1 MVTISIDNKKIGKG
15 QKIYFIA
22 EAGLNHNGDVK
33 IAKKMINEAYICGA
47 DAIKFQTYKAELFLS
62 ESSQYFKFFK
72 DVELDFEEFGEL
84 KDYAKD
90 IGITFFSAPFDIES
104 ADYLKKINV
113 PCFKIASADLTNIP
127 LLAHTA
133 NMNLPMIISTGLATM
148 QEIQEAVNVC
158 NYHGNKNLA
167 LLHCVANYPTLPEE
181 TNMNSINTMKERF
194 GMPVGYSDN
203 GDSTLVDVVAASIG
217 ADIIEKHFTL
227 DRKMQGPDHFF
238 SIDPLSL
245 KNLISEIRLVEK
257 INGDGIKGPQN
268 SEINNRNTIRK
279 SITTSKRIKKGD
291 VLAESNIAVKRPGS
305 GIEPKYIS
313 KIFGKKINKDIDK
326 DVSITWNDF
335 D

>member
-15 QKIYFIA
+15 QNVYFIA

-33 IAKKMINEAYICGA
+33 IAKKMINEAHICGA

-84 KDYAKD
+84 KDHAKS

-127 LLAHTA
+127 LLAHIA

-148 QEIQEAVNVC
+148 QEIQEAVNIC

-194 GMPVGYSDN
+194 GIPVGYSDN
-203 GDSTLVDVVAASIG
+203 GDSTLVDLVAASIG

-227 DRKMQGPDHFF
+227 DRKMQGPDHSF

-245 KNLISEIRLVEK
+245 KNLIAEIRLVEK
-257 INGDGIKGPQN
+257 IKGDGIKVPQK
-268 SEINNRNTIRK
+268 SEINNRNAIRK
-279 SITTSKRIKKGD
+279 SITASRNIQKGEQLID
-291 VLAESNIAVKRPGS
+291 SNLSIKRPAV
-305 GIEPKYIS
+305 GIEPKYLT
-313 KIFGKKINKDIDK
+313 KILGKKVNKNIDK
-326 DVSITWNDF
+326 DIPITWLDF